1 MINPSGSAGHKS
13 AHRNL
18 IVPSQTFST
27 AETFAD
33 AASLGIAARSRAI
46 LSPGQALS
54 NRKGQ
59 TNLFIVPGQTCQ
71 RSICLYVDGHYFNHF
86 VNLLLI
92 RKSFLGGIISS
103 WDRDVGITIIF
114 FIICDP
120 CLSPW
125 MQIEW
130 NTSGQKSSGE
140 ARCANKRQQEA
151 MTCVCSE
158 AGMISDTA
166 EL

>member
-1 MINPSGSAGHKS
+1 MINPSVSAGHKS

-59 TNLFIVPGQTCQ
+59 TDLFIVPGETCQ

-86 VNLLLI
+86 VNLLFI

-114 FIICDP
+114 YH
-120 CLSPW
+120 L
-125 MQIEW
+125 
-130 NTSGQKSSGE
+130 
-140 ARCANKRQQEA
+140 
-151 MTCVCSE
+151 
-158 AGMISDTA
+158 
-166 EL
+166 